1 MRFYLCVFPIG
12 PVWTRN
18 SLGFLCEP
26 CELCGSK
33 RNQDEENFFSPRL
46 SGPAEGKRFFWS
58 VSHDFLRL
66 HQKCCGGQIFYK
78 AGRGLK
84 GGIQLMAVIT
94 KFFVVRN
101 GLELDKVFT
110 EKKDAEAYDKMLDAA
125 EQLAEF
131 IKKGELE
138 CGLDDESINEI
149 SVFLAKNGPEVTRIL
164 KTVKPIAKARG
175 NQETAKPGETQEQ
188 GGKKQATPKQSGKK
202 DK

>member
-1 MRFYLCVFPIG
+1 
-12 PVWTRN
+12 
-18 SLGFLCEP
+18 
-26 CELCGSK
+26 
-33 RNQDEENFFSPRL
+33 
-46 SGPAEGKRFFWS
+46 
-58 VSHDFLRL
+58 
-66 HQKCCGGQIFYK
+66 
-78 AGRGLK
+78 
-84 GGIQLMAVIT
+84 MAVIT

-164 KTVKPIAKARG
+164 KTVKPIAKPRG
-175 NQETAKPGETQEQ
+175 NEETAKPGETQEQ